1 MSNTTQISANTSEN
15 LSENL
20 SDPKKVFF
28 SYAAKISQLKFTILL
43 EHFTNKADDVFYYSE
58 PESNISF
65 LSFEILNKQSFNF
78 DNYELLAG
86 EISALKSKLISN
98 HSDYE
103 KFNLPIFITAVKF
116 PIKRFSDRSPASH
129 PSTARYKIE

>member
-20 SDPKKVFF
+20 RDPKKVFF

-43 EHFTNKADDVFYYSE
+43 EHFTNKAEDVFYYSE

-103 KFNLPIFITAVKF
+103 KFNLPIFLSIVK
-116 PIKRFSDRSPASH
+116 
-129 PSTARYKIE
+129 KI